1 MDVRSGTGGCESMST
16 QSLEN
21 WPQSYFY
28 RVLRNFKAGILS
40 AFISY
45 ANFIYSR
52 TGKTMSKVEI
62 QKSSSGKIE
71 IRGELSY
78 DNVMTLA
85 HDASGVFACEQD
97 LCIDLGGITHTDSSG
112 IALLVEWLSDAR
124 HHNQEINFI
133 NVPEQVMDV
142 ARVSHLDRVL
152 PMSEAIPLT

>member
-1 MDVRSGTGGCESMST
+1 MEVRTGTGGCDSMSAQT
-16 QSLEN
+16 LEN
-21 WPQSYFY
+21 WPQYNYFH
-28 RVLRNFKAGILS
+28 RVLRNVKSCVLS

-52 TGKTMSKVEI
+52 AGRTMSKVEI
-62 QKSSSGKIE
+62 EKSSSGKIE

-133 NVPEQVMDV
+133 NVPKQVMDV
-142 ARVSHLDRVL
+142 AKISNLDQVL
-152 PMSEAIPLT
+152 PMSVAS